1 MKNKNTLYTL
11 VDGEVLV
18 CHSKAKYGGLFDKS
32 ISLEVLPTPPKKGDV
47 LNFALLNPADYE
59 KLSRTKVLLHD
70 SSSGLGMQVRIYPD
84 VDTPLGKAI
93 LSKRV
98 RTVLHLED
106 NAEIVLSRY
115 VECTL
120 ESISTQTV
128 ELIKKNVIVL
138 SSTVANTL
146 KSLANGKVKLF
157 QLYNEATGDNIIIK
171 REHILVDDKK
181 KDGDISL
188 TRKQRI
194 TLGIEG
200 TTATLKIIPVSD
212 SIFYTKKK
220 SVWSHIVDFYV
231 GKSTISLRCTR
242 PYENDE
248 GSDIVRLSSAN
259 MKLLG
264 VEEMDQVVLRYKNK
278 SKKCRVLSLDDKDEF
293 LKTNKPTSIDLSIG
307 VPAHI
312 RSELGVYDLN
322 SSVKVD
328 RDTSVILGRS
338 LNEQIVP
345 ILLTIFSSKTLAGGD
360 VWVSILL
367 SLLAIPII
375 TYLNLSSK
383 RKMRV
388 E

>member
-1 MKNKNTLYTL
+1 MKNTIYTL
-11 VDGEVLV
+11 VDGEVFV
-18 CHSKAKYGGLFDKS
+18 SSSKVRYGGLFDKS
-32 ISLEVLPTPPKKGDV
+32 ISLEVLPTHPKKGDV

-59 KLSRTKVLLHD
+59 KLSRTKVLVHD

-84 VDTPLGKAI
+84 EDTPLGKAVV
-93 LSKRV
+93 SKRV

-106 NAEIVLSRY
+106 NANIVLSRY
-115 VECTL
+115 VEHTL
-120 ESISTQTV
+120 DTVSTQTV

-138 SSTVANTL
+138 SSTVADSL
-146 KSLANGKVKLF
+146 KSLANGKVKLY
-157 QLYNEATGDNIIIK
+157 QLYNETTGDNIIIK
-171 REHILVDDKK
+171 REHILVDKQK
-181 KDGDISL
+181 KDTDVSL

-194 TLGIEG
+194 TLGLDV
-200 TTATLKIIPVSD
+200 TPSALKIIPVSD

-278 SKKCRVLSLDDKDEF
+278 SKKCRVLSLDDKEEF
-293 LKTNKPTSIDLSIG
+293 FKTNKPTSIDLSIG

-328 RDTSVILGRS
+328 RDTSFILGRS

-345 ILLTIFSSKTLAGGD
+345 ILLTVFSSKTLAGGD
-360 VWVSILL
+360 VWISVLL